1 MAPSTG
7 FTGKGTVLSMGQ
19 AATYTAVG
27 QIKTIQFN
35 GQKWSFD
42 DITNLGSPAIG
53 PGVLEEALPA
63 KLAPGEL
70 AVGGIFLP
78 NDAGQEALNTAFQA
92 GTLENFKVQLP
103 MGPGQTTAGNVY
115 AFSGYVQEFP
125 APDVQFDKI
134 VNFKVTIKLTTVIT
148 LTQGS

>member
-7 FTGKGTVLSMGQ
+7 FTGKGTIFSMGP
-19 AATYTAVG
+19 AATFTTVG

-42 DITNLGSPAIG
+42 DVTNLNSPAVG
-53 PGVLEEALPA
+53 VGVLEEALPA
-63 KLAPGEL
+63 KMAPGEL
-70 AVGGIFLP
+70 AIGGIFLP

-103 MGPGQTTAGNVY
+103 MGPGQTTAGNLY

-134 VNFKVTIKLTTVIT
+134 VNFKVTIKLSTVIT

>member
-7 FTGKGTVLSMGQ
+7 FTGKGTTLSMGP
-19 AATYTAVG
+19 AAVYTAVG

-42 DITNLGSPAIG
+42 DVTNLNSPVVG
-53 PGVLEEALPA
+53 VGVLEEALPA
-63 KLAPGEL
+63 KMSPGEL

-78 NDAGQEALNTAFQA
+78 ADPGQEALNTAFQA

-103 MGPGQTTAGNVY
+103 MGPGQTTAGNLY
-115 AFSGYVQEFP
+115 AFSGYIQEFP

-134 VNFKVTIKLTTVIT
+134 VNFKVTIKLATVIT
-148 LTQGS
+148 LTPGS

>member
-1 MAPSTG
+1 MASTG
-7 FTGKGTVLSMGQ
+7 FTGKGTTLSMGP
-19 AATYTAVG
+19 AATYTTLG

-42 DITNLGSPAIG
+42 DITNLASPVAG
-53 PGVLEEALPA
+53 VGVLEEALPA
-63 KLAPGEL
+63 KLSPGEL
-70 AVGGIFLP
+70 AIAGIFLP
-78 NDAGQEALNTAFQA
+78 NDAGQEALNAAFQA

-103 MGPGQTTAGNVY
+103 MGPGQTTAGNLY

-125 APDVQFDKI
+125 APDIQFDKI
-134 VNFKVTIKLTTVIT
+134 VNFKCTIKLTTVIT